1 MKKIGI
7 IGAGVMASGMT
18 RNFLEHDIEVCIW
31 NRTHSRVEPL
41 AQYGATVCTSPKDVV
56 SKSDIIIECVSDTP
70 ASRSVWLSDEGILA
84 GADENKVLII
94 TSTVSTAWIDELAE
108 TCEKRKLPFL
118 DMPLTGGPKGAETGS
133 LCLLV
138 GGPDEVLNS
147 IRQELDAISSHVFHF
162 GRAGMG
168 IRFKLIQNALS
179 SIQINAAVQAS
190 KLAEKAGVEPSR
202 FYEAMHVGNMAP
214 ASPITKS
221 VLKDVASPPASVN
234 FSIKMLEKDLR
245 YAQELAKELG
255 MPFDLLDDTLQDF
268 VGSKENPA
276 EKPELS
282 NIINMYRKFDTN

>member
-1 MKKIGI
+1 M
-7 IGAGVMASGMT
+7 
-18 RNFLEHDIEVCIW
+18 
-31 NRTHSRVEPL
+31 
-41 AQYGATVCTSPKDVV
+41 SPKDVV
-56 SKSDIIIECVSDTP
+56 SKADIIIECVSDTS

-94 TSTVSTAWIDELAE
+94 ASTVSTAWVDELAE
-108 TCEKRKLPFL
+108 TCEKRKLLFL

-147 IRQELDAISSHVFHF
+147 IGQELEAISSHAFHF
-162 GRAGMG
+162 GRTGMG
-168 IRFKLIQNALS
+168 IRFKLMQNALS

-202 FYEAMHVGNMAP
+202 FYEAMNVGNMAP

-221 VLKDVASPPASVN
+221 VLNDVASPPTSAN

-245 YAQELAKELG
+245 YAQELAKELN
-255 MPFDLLDDTLQDF
+255 MPFDLLDDTLRDF
-268 VGSKENPA
+268 VGSKENPT
-276 EKPELS
+276 EKPRLS
-282 NIINMYRKFDTN
+282 SVINMYREFDKE